1 MAFKF
6 NPFTGNF
13 DDVAD
18 VANKID
24 KVASTDNA
32 IVRYNGTAG
41 DVQNSGVTIDDS
53 NNVIIPGNLTVNGT
67 QTDINTVD
75 LNVTDKNIT
84 VNNGGNDAS
93 SEGAGLTVE
102 RTGTDG
108 SIIYTDAL
116 ASKFAIGPVGSEV
129 EAVNISSAQTLTTK
143 TIVVASNTI
152 TTAASGNL
160 VATELNAALAELQT
174 DIDTRAVI
182 ADVFN
187 ITSSSGVFTATADE
201 THLVDTSGGVGTVT
215 LPAVSANR
223 FVRIKDSSGDSE
235 ANNITV
241 SPASG
246 TIDGA
251 ATNVIDSNYGSVIYV
266 SDGTNW
272 FVL

>member
-13 DDVAD
+13 DDVSD

-53 NNVIIPGNLTVNGT
+53 NNVIIPGNLQVDGTTTSVNST
-67 QTDINTVD
+67 TLEVADA
-75 LNVTDKNIT
+75 NVT

-93 SEGAGLTVE
+93 AEGSGLTIE

-108 SIIYTDAL
+108 SLVYEDVL
-116 ASKFAIGPVGSEV
+116 ASKFKIGAVGSEV
-129 EAVNISSAQTLTTK
+129 EIANISSAQTLTTK

-160 VATELNAALAELQT
+160 VATELNAALAELQS
-174 DIDTRAVI
+174 DIDSRAVI

-235 ANNITV
+235 VNNITV

-272 FVL
+272 FIL